1 MAQSPES
8 VQIQATVGNVAAGA
22 QVAFGTRIVQIGH
35 VSGGIVNILN
45 EAPPPPRLK
54 PQPVSLRPKPFR
66 DLLDRVTETTDIINA
81 LESQESVE
89 CIGESGYGKT
99 SLLRHLAHQT
109 QLSTFAA
116 GVVYF
121 QVNRQSEADLLKSLF
136 DAFYTCD
143 FPIKPTETEIR
154 SYLQAVNALVLLD
167 DVDISAD
174 QIKTLINNAPNCTFI
189 VVNKERSLFGETREV
204 SLKGLPAADAVRLF
218 RRELGRALSAEEEK
232 QAQLLCESLGCVPL
246 LVLRAAH
253 QAREEKR
260 PPAAVIEEPK
270 TALAA
275 AEIEPCTEDEKKVLA
290 ALAVFRGAPVAAEHV
305 ASIAEV
311 PDAEQA
317 LNDLEQRGL
326 VQSHEQRYTLA
337 SDVTADT
344 LGDPTPWFKRAL
356 AHFVSWTEQ
365 RRSKPELIA
374 GSAQAILLV
383 LKWAVTNHSWSE
395 VKQLGHAIEEAL
407 TLSGKWDMWAT
418 ALESVEAAA
427 GAQKD
432 LAETAWSLHQLGT
445 RALLLDNRSTAKASL
460 RQALAIRERL
470 NDETGA
476 AITRHNL
483 SLLLAPPPPSKP
495 DPEKDGAGKIT
506 GPKPSWLK
514 VGAIGLVGLAALT
527 ALVVWLYKPS
537 NGPVI
542 LPKVMSL
549 SVTPDL
555 VPANGEAQLCYEV
568 ANAER
573 VVIEP
578 NIGERGPATK
588 ECLPIT
594 ASETTTYTLTVF
606 GPNGTTTSQIV
617 ILSVEPPAPKAEIVR
632 FEVLRKN
639 GPGAE
644 ADVQFQ
650 LCYDV
655 RNAAHAEID
664 NEIGAIVL
672 GQDRCQQI
680 KPQQATTYTLTATGN
695 DGRTIT
701 RQATVDATKPP
712 APLPQILSFDA
723 PETIKSNESAELCF
737 QVKDATSA
745 QIDPGVRQVSITSER
760 QCIKVRP
767 SQTTK
772 YTLTTF
778 NAEGK
783 GATKDK
789 TIVVVYPPRIVSFKT
804 DTNDVR
810 PGDTIKM
817 CYRVEN
823 ARRLLVDNGVGDVK
837 PVDEGCFETTIG
849 ARANVTVN
857 EVKSFTLTATGPD
870 GQTSTSELKIRLS
883 QQAIEITEFTVSPQ
897 RITRGDS
904 VSLCYRTENASGIRI
919 EPRVVRRQRVQN
931 GRIVCIRHQPAATTS
946 YTITALNSLGVTPP
960 TRQATVIVDEPKPKH
975 VRIAFFRASPSQI
988 KPGQSVR
995 LCYGVADARSI
1006 TISPFA
1012 KEFSNSDE
1020 NCFDDSPRRS
1030 ITYVLKATGEDGQTE
1045 SREARVEVER
1055 VITPPVKI
1063 LRFVIVRSEA
1073 NFHVAL
1079 IMQLCY
1085 TLENAQSARIDPDFG
1100 ELTKLPS
1107 DCLALK
1113 SLEPATYTLTATG
1126 ADGTTVHESV
1136 RYPPSDRRRVPGIR
1150 PGPRPTP
1157 GSLLR

>member
-8 VQIQATVGNVAAGA
+8 VKIQATVGNVAAGA
-22 QVAFGTRIVQIGH
+22 QLAFGTKIVQIGH

-66 DLLDRVTETTDIINA
+66 DLLDRVTETTDITNA

-99 SLLRHLAHQT
+99 TLLRHLAHQA

-121 QVNRQSEADLLKSLF
+121 QVNQQSDADLLKSLF

-154 SYLQAVNALVLLD
+154 SYLQSVNALILLD
-167 DVDISAD
+167 DVNISAE

-204 SLKGLPAADAVRLF
+204 TLKGLPVADAVRLF
-218 RRELGRALSAEEEK
+218 RRELGRELSAEEEK
-232 QAQLLCESLGCVPL
+232 QARLLCESLGCVPL
-246 LVLRAAH
+246 PVLRAAH
-253 QAREEKR
+253 KAREEKR
-260 PPAAVIEEPK
+260 SVAAVVEEPK
-270 TALAA
+270 TAFAA
-275 AEIEPCTEDEKKVLA
+275 AEIEPCTEDEKKILA
-290 ALAVFRGAPVAAEHV
+290 ALAVFRGAPVAAEHM

-311 PDAEQA
+311 PGAQQVLD
-317 LNDLEQRGL
+317 DLEQRGL
-326 VQSHEQRYTLA
+326 VQSHEQTYTLA
-337 SDVTADT
+337 SDVTT
-344 LGDPTPWFKRAL
+344 NLLGDPTPWFKRAL
-356 AHFVSWTEQ
+356 AHFVSWTEEK
-365 RRSKPELIA
+365 RSKPELIA
-374 GSAQAILLV
+374 GSAQPILVV

-395 VKQLGHAIEEAL
+395 VNQLGHAIEEAL
-407 TLSGKWDMWAT
+407 TLAGKWDMWAT
-418 ALESVEAAA
+418 VLESVEAAA
-427 GAQKD
+427 AAQKD

-445 RALLLDNRSTAKASL
+445 RALLLDNRSTARASL

-483 SLLLAPPPPSKP
+483 NLLLGPVPPKP
-495 DPEKDGAGKIT
+495 DSEKDGAGTTT

-514 VGAIGLVGLAALT
+514 VGAIGLVGLALLIA
-527 ALVVWLYKPS
+527 VMVWIFKPS
-537 NGPVI
+537 NSPVI
-542 LPKVMSL
+542 LPKVISL

-573 VVIEP
+573 VVIQP
-578 NIGERGPATK
+578 NIGERRPATK
-588 ECLPIT
+588 ECLRVT
-594 ASETTTYTLTVF
+594 AGETTTYTLTVF
-606 GPNGTTTSQIV
+606 GPNGSTTSQNV
-617 ILSVEPPAPKAEIVR
+617 VLNVEPPAPKAEIVR

-639 GPGAE
+639 GPGGG

-664 NEIGAIVL
+664 NDVGGIVL

-680 KPQQATTYTLTATGN
+680 KPQQTTTYTLTATGS
-695 DGRTIT
+695 DGRVVT

-737 QVKDATSA
+737 QVKEATTA
-745 QIDPGVRQVSITSER
+745 QIDPGARQISITSTR
-760 QCIKVRP
+760 QCVKVKP

-772 YTLTTF
+772 YTLTVF

-783 GATKDK
+783 EASKDK
-789 TIVVVYPPRIVSFKT
+789 TITVVYPPGIVFFKT

-810 PGDTIKM
+810 PGDAIKM

-823 ARRLLVDNGVGDVK
+823 ARRLQVDNGVGDVK

-849 ARANVTVN
+849 TRANVAVN
-857 EVKSFTLTATGPD
+857 EVRSFTLTATGPD

-883 QQAIEITEFTVSPQ
+883 QQAVEITEFTVTPQ

-904 VSLCYRTENASGIRI
+904 VSFCYQTENATGINI
-919 EPRVVRRQRVQN
+919 EPRVVRRQRAQN
-931 GRIVCIRHQPAATTS
+931 GRIVCIEHKPAATTT
-946 YTITALNSLGVTPP
+946 YTLTALNSLGVTPP
-960 TRQATVIVDEPKPKH
+960 TRQAAVIVDEPKPKH
-975 VRIAFFRASPSQI
+975 VRVDRFQASSPRI
-988 KPGQSVR
+988 KPGESVR
-995 LCYGVADARSI
+995 LCYGVADARRI
-1006 TISPFA
+1006 TISPFR
-1012 KEFSNSDE
+1012 KEFPNSDE
-1020 NCFDDSPRRS
+1020 NCFDDSPRQS
-1030 ITYVLKATGEDGQTE
+1030 ITYVLTATGEDGQTE
-1045 SREARVEVER
+1045 RREVRVEVDR

-1063 LRFVIVRSEA
+1063 LRFAIEVSHFPAAFILQV
-1073 NFHVAL
+1073 
-1079 IMQLCY
+1079 CY
-1085 TLENAQSARIDPDFG
+1085 TLENAQSARIDQDIG
-1100 ELTKLPS
+1100 ELTNLTS
-1107 DCLALK
+1107 DCLPLK
-1113 SLEPATYTLTATG
+1113 SRKSATYTLTATG
-1126 ADGTTVHESV
+1126 ADGTTVQATAT
-1136 RYPPSDRRRVPGIR
+1136 YPPSDRRLVPRVR
-1150 PGPRPTP
+1150 PRPRPTP

>member
-22 QVAFGTRIVQIGH
+22 QLAFGTKIVQIGH

-66 DLLDRVTETTDIINA
+66 DLLDRVTETTDIGNA

-121 QVNRQSEADLLKSLF
+121 QVNQQSDADLLKSLF

-154 SYLQAVNALVLLD
+154 SYLQSVNALILLD
-167 DVDISAD
+167 DVGIGAE

-189 VVNKERSLFGETREV
+189 VANKERSLFGETREV
-204 SLKGLPAADAVRLF
+204 TLKGLPVADAVRLF
-218 RRELGRALSAEEEK
+218 RRELGRELSAEEEK
-232 QAQLLCESLGCVPL
+232 QAQLLCESVDCVPL
-246 LVLRAAH
+246 PILRAAH
-253 QAREEKR
+253 KVREEKR
-260 PPAAVIEEPK
+260 SLAAVVEEPQ
-270 TALAA
+270 AVLAA
-275 AEIEPCTEDEKKVLA
+275 AEIEPCTQDEKKVLA
-290 ALAVFRGAPVAAEHV
+290 ALAVFRGAPVAAVHI

-311 PDAEQA
+311 PAAQQA
-317 LNDLEQRGL
+317 LDDLEQRGL
-326 VQSHEQRYTLA
+326 VQSHEQLYTLA
-337 SDVTADT
+337 SDVTANM

-365 RRSKPELIA
+365 KRSKPELIA

-383 LKWAVTNHSWSE
+383 LQWAVTNHSWSE
-395 VKQLGHAIEEAL
+395 VNQLGHASEEAL
-407 TLSGKWDMWAT
+407 ALSGKWDMWAT
-418 ALESVEAAA
+418 VLESVEAAA
-427 GAQKD
+427 AAQKD

-445 RALLLDNRSTAKASL
+445 RALLLDNRSTARASL
-460 RQALAIRERL
+460 RQALAIREQL
-470 NDETGA
+470 NDQTGA

-483 SLLLAPPPPSKP
+483 NLLLGPAPPSKP
-495 DPEKDGAGKIT
+495 DSENGDAGPTPGA
-506 GPKPSWLK
+506 KPFWLK
-514 VGAIGLVGLAALT
+514 VGAIGLVGLAALI
-527 ALVVWLYKPS
+527 ALVVWLFKPS

-542 LPKVMSL
+542 LPRVLSF

-578 NIGERGPATK
+578 NIGERRPATK

-594 ASETTTYTLTVF
+594 AGETTTYTLTVF
-606 GPNGTTTSQIV
+606 GPNGSTTSQNV
-617 ILSVEPPAPKAEIVR
+617 VLNVEPPAPKAEIVR
-632 FEVLRKN
+632 FEVLRNN
-639 GPGAE
+639 GPGGG

-664 NEIGAIVL
+664 NEVGAIVL

-680 KPQQATTYTLTATGN
+680 KPQQTTTYTLTATGN
-695 DGRTIT
+695 DGRSVT

-712 APLPQILSFDA
+712 APLPEILSFDA

-737 QVKDATSA
+737 QVKDATTA
-745 QIDPGVRQVSITSER
+745 QIDPGVRQVSITSNR
-760 QCIKVRP
+760 QCVKVRP

-772 YTLTTF
+772 YTLTAF

-783 GATKDK
+783 EASKDK
-789 TIVVVYPPRIVSFKT
+789 TITVVYPPTIVSFKT

-817 CYRVEN
+817 CYQVEN
-823 ARRLLVDNGVGDVK
+823 ARRLQVDNGVGEVK
-837 PVDEGCFETTIG
+837 PADEGCFETTIG
-849 ARANVTVN
+849 ARANVTVD
-857 EVKSFTLTATGPD
+857 EVKSFTLTAIGPD
-870 GQTSTSELKIRLS
+870 GQTSTGDLKIRLL
-883 QQAIEITEFTVSPQ
+883 QQAVEITEFTVNPQ

-904 VSLCYRTENASGIRI
+904 VSLCYRTENASVISI
-919 EPRVVRRQRVQN
+919 EPRAVRQRAQN
-931 GRIVCIRHQPAATTS
+931 GRLVCIQHKPAATTT
-946 YTITALNSLGVTPP
+946 YTLTALNSLGVTAP
-960 TRQATVIVDEPKPKH
+960 TRQATVTVDEPKPKH
-975 VRIAFFRASPSQI
+975 VRIASFSALPPQI
-988 KPGQSVR
+988 KPGQSVQ

-1012 KEFSNSDE
+1012 KEFFNSDK
-1020 NCFDDSPRRS
+1020 NCFDHSPRRS
-1030 ITYVLKATGEDGQTE
+1030 LTYVLKATGEDGQTE
-1045 SREARVEVER
+1045 TREARVEVER
-1055 VITPPVKI
+1055 VITPPVRI
-1063 LRFVIVRSEA
+1063 LRFAILRSEA
-1073 NFHVAL
+1073 NFPAAV
-1079 IMQLCY
+1079 IMRLCY
-1085 TLENAQSARIDPDFG
+1085 TVENAQSARIDPDVG
-1100 ELTKLPS
+1100 ELTKLPT
-1107 DCLALK
+1107 DCLALN
-1113 SLEPATYTLTATG
+1113 SLKPEYTLTATG
-1126 ADGTTVHESV
+1126 ADGSTVHATAT
-1136 RYPPSDRRRVPGIR
+1136 YPPSDRRLVPR
-1150 PGPRPTP
+1150 TRPRPRPSP
-1157 GSLLR
+1157 GNLLR